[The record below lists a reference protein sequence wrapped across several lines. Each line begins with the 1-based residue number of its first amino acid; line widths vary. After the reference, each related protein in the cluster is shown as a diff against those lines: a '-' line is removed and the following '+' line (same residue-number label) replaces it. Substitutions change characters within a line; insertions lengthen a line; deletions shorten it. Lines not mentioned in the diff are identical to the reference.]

1 MTNDNAITD
10 MYSLHAIND
19 SFLVINKFP
28 DVNFHKGPDPIG
40 LVQTI
45 RENLSLDELYPV
57 HRLDTMTS
65 GILLFARNRRA
76 AQELTSLFRD
86 REIEKYYIALAP
98 GIPKKKQGMI
108 KGDLKKGRN
117 GQWILSQSLENPSL
131 TRFISRGLG
140 NGLRLYLLKPFTG
153 RTHQLRVVM
162 RSISV
167 PILGDPVYGNTKKHV
182 LAFDR
187 GYLHAFA
194 IRFTLGDNK
203 YSYVIKPDKG
213 MHFLSD
219 ECRAMIETI
228 IEPWNFFKASDY
240 QKQ

>member
-1 MTNDNAITD
+1 
-10 MYSLHAIND
+10 MYTLHAIND

-28 DVNFHKGPDPIG
+28 DVNFHKGTAPVG
-40 LVQTI
+40 LVQKI
-45 RENLSLDELYPV
+45 RADLSLDELYPV

-65 GILLFARNRRA
+65 GILLFARNHHT
-76 AQELTSLFRD
+76 AQELTSLFRN
-86 REIEKYYIALAP
+86 RSIEKYYIALAP
-98 GIPKKKQGMI
+98 GAPKKKQGMV

-131 TRFISRGLG
+131 TRFVSRGLG

-162 RSISV
+162 KSLSV
-167 PILGDPVYGNTKKHV
+167 PILGDPIYGNTKKHSIN
-182 LAFDR
+182 FDR

-194 IRFTLGDNK
+194 IRFNLGGND

-213 MHFLSD
+213 IHFLSD
-219 ECRAMIETI
+219 ECSTI
-228 IEPWNFFKASDY
+228 IQTINEPWNFFKVSGNE
-240 QKQ
+240 KP